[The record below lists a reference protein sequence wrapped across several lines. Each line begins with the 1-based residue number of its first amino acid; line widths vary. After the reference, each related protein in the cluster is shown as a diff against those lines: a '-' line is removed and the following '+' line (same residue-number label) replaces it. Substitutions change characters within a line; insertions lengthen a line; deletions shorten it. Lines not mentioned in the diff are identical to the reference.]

1 MARTTKSVHSI
12 GMSTHAPASS
22 HNSLAKP
29 VGVLRRLGAMFYDS
43 LLLLAMW
50 FMGIAIALLFSH
62 GDALVANPLVTTWLF
77 LIAFAYFAFP
87 WMRGGQTLG
96 MKTWRIQLVRRDGKA
111 LTLWHV
117 LLRFLSAIPSIGL
130 GGIGL
135 WWAWTNP
142 ERLALHDRFSE
153 TKLIRV

>member
-1 MARTTKSVHSI
+1 
-12 GMSTHAPASS
+12 MSAAAPISTQDSS
-22 HNSLAKP
+22 AKP
-29 VGVLRRLGAMFYDS
+29 VGVFRRLGAMFYDS

-50 FMGIAIALLFSH
+50 FMGMAIALLFSH
-62 GDALVANPLVTTWLF
+62 GEAIVGNPLVTTWLF

-96 MKTWRIQLVRRDGKA
+96 MKTWRFRLVRIDGKP

-130 GGIGL
+130 AGIGL
-135 WWAWTNP
+135 WWAWSHP
-142 ERLALHDRFSE
+142 QRLALHDRFSE
-153 TKLIRV
+153 TKLVRA